1 MAIKLGRTYDD
12 ASMVMHEAK
21 ALAIKTW
28 GAGGC
33 VFNGKPTELVPTYKV
48 GKIEVVEGKSVKT
61 WLGTGFDWDR
71 AFAAAGIKLPE
82 KKVSAKK
89 AAALVAAKAEADT
102 AAAKKAAAANKR
114 AARKAITDAAE
125 KSGVKVLT
133 EAPAAS
139 E

>member
-1 MAIKLGRTYDD
+1 MAIREGRTYDD
-12 ASMVMHEAK
+12 DSMRMCEAK
-21 ALAIKTW
+21 LLAVKTW
-28 GAGGC
+28 GKDA
-33 VFNGKPTELVPTYKV
+33 VVMNGKPVATEPTYKIGTSATV
-48 GKIEVVEGKSVKT
+48 DGKTVKT
-61 WLGTGFDWDR
+61 WLGVGFDWDR

-89 AAALVAAKAEADT
+89 AAAILAAKAEADT